1 MRLSALEQET
11 QGASFVTHRMV
22 FMTIGKKQKQV
33 REALD
38 VEKKYTIDQG
48 LDWVKKTVTTKFDST
63 VDVAIRLGVDAKQSD
78 QQVRGSVVLPHGSGK
93 SKKVLAI
100 VKGDKESEAREAGAD
115 FIGAED
121 LVDKI
126 NGGWMEFEA
135 VVATPDVMGVVARV
149 GKVLG
154 PRGLMPNPKLGTVTF
169 DIKKA
174 ITEIK
179 AGKAEFRTE
188 KAGIVHASIGKASF
202 ETGKLKDNLMALLE
216 TVRRLKPNT
225 AKGVYYKSLTLTT
238 TMGPGIKIDLND
250 LPKSI
255 VV

>member
-1 MRLSALEQET
+1 
-11 QGASFVTHRMV
+11 
-22 FMTIGKKQKQV
+22 MTMGKKQKEV
-33 REALD
+33 RKGLE
-38 VEKKYTIDQG
+38 VEKKYTMDQA
-48 LDWVKKTVTTKFDST
+48 LELVKKTSTTKFDST
-63 VDVAIRLGVDAKQSD
+63 VDVAVRLGVDVKQSD

-100 VKGDKESEAREAGAD
+100 VKGDKENEARDAGAD
-115 FIGAED
+115 FIWADDFVE
-121 LVDKI
+121 KI
-126 NGGWMEFEA
+126 TGGWMDFEA
-135 VVATPDVMGVVARV
+135 VVATPDMMAVVARI

-188 KAGIVHASIGKASF
+188 KAGIVHTSIGKASF
-202 ETGKLKDNLMALLE
+202 DASKLKDNLMALLE

-225 AKGVYYKSLTLTT
+225 SKGVYYKSVTVTT

-250 LPKSI
+250 LPKAL
-255 VV
+255 VA

>member
-1 MRLSALEQET
+1 MK
-11 QGASFVTHRMV
+11 
-22 FMTIGKKQKQV
+22 IGKKQKEV
-33 REALD
+33 RKVLE
-38 VEKKYTIDQG
+38 VEKKYTMDQA
-48 LDWVKKTVTTKFDST
+48 LELVKKTSTTKFDST
-63 VDVAIRLGVDAKQSD
+63 VDVAVRLGVDAKQSD

-100 VKGDKESEAREAGAD
+100 VKGDKENEARDAGAD
-115 FIGAED
+115 HIWADDFVE
-121 LVDKI
+121 KI
-126 NGGWMEFEA
+126 TGGWMDFEA
-135 VVATPDVMGVVARV
+135 VVATPDMMAVVARI

-188 KAGIVHASIGKASF
+188 KAGIVHTSIGKVSF
-202 ETGKLKDNLMALLE
+202 DAVKLKDNLMALLE

-225 AKGVYYKSLTLTT
+225 SKGVYYKSITLTT
-238 TMGPGIKIDLND
+238 TMGPGVKIDLTD
-250 LPKSI
+250 LPKAL
-255 VV
+255 VA

>member
-1 MRLSALEQET
+1 
-11 QGASFVTHRMV
+11 
-22 FMTIGKKQKQV
+22 MTMGKKQKEV
-33 REALD
+33 RKGLE
-38 VEKKYTIDQG
+38 VEKKYTIDQA
-48 LDWVKKTVTTKFDST
+48 LELVKKTTTTKFDST
-63 VDVAIRLGVDAKQSD
+63 VDVAVRLGVDVKQSD

-100 VKGDKESEAREAGAD
+100 VKGDKENEARDAGAD
-115 FIGAED
+115 FIWADDFVE
-121 LVDKI
+121 KI
-126 NGGWMEFEA
+126 TGGWMDFEA
-135 VVATPDVMGVVARV
+135 VVATPDMMAVVARI

-188 KAGIVHASIGKASF
+188 KAGIVHTSIGKASF
-202 ETGKLKDNLMALLE
+202 DAAKLKDNLMALLE

-225 AKGVYYKSLTLTT
+225 SKGVYYKSVTVTT

-250 LPKSI
+250 LPKAI
-255 VV
+255 VA

>member
-1 MRLSALEQET
+1 MK
-11 QGASFVTHRMV
+11 
-22 FMTIGKKQKQV
+22 IGKKQK
-33 REALD
+33 EARKVLE
-38 VEKKYTIDQG
+38 VEKKYTMEQA
-48 LDWVKKTVTTKFDST
+48 LELVKKTSTTKFDST
-63 VDVAIRLGVDAKQSD
+63 VDVAVRLGVDAKQSD

-100 VKGDKESEAREAGAD
+100 VKGDKENEARDAGAD
-115 FIGAED
+115 YIWADDFVE
-121 LVDKI
+121 KI
-126 NGGWMEFEA
+126 TGGWMDFEA
-135 VVATPDVMGVVARV
+135 VVATPDMMAVVARI

-188 KAGIVHASIGKASF
+188 KAGIVHTSIGKVSF
-202 ETGKLKDNLMALLE
+202 DAVKLKDNLMALLE

-225 AKGVYYKSLTLTT
+225 SKGVYYKSITLTT
-238 TMGPGIKIDLND
+238 TMGPGVKIDLND
-250 LPKSI
+250 LPKAL
-255 VV
+255 VA